1 MAAFMPSSLVFYLT
15 IVVFLSI
22 IDGGYVVKA
31 FAPPAGSKR
40 VTLSC
45 LSQKAYSYHN
55 MFSSTI
61 QLNALPN
68 NDEDFPEDYY
78 EDEEE
83 DDDEEEDGLDS
94 LIGKKLGINIGAQLP
109 TLSQEE
115 IDDIRIAAQETLDKA
130 FDGRL
135 ADIEELRSELQDE
148 LSASRS
154 RMEKAAELNVAYEK
168 QNLMEKIDQLSN
180 DFLNK
185 DKDFREST
193 KRIATADKL
202 SGSLGKGVD
211 WGSWGN
217 LGDGEVTV
225 AASSGEDSKSASK
238 LLGSVD
244 AARRRAIVASIDMDE
259 NEDGS
264 VASSSLVDVE
274 NRILIIVDDKKV
286 STSCCAYHML
296 RK

>member
-1 MAAFMPSSLVFYLT
+1 MAAFTISLLSYLT

-22 IDGGYVVKA
+22 IDGGYIVKA
-31 FAPPAGSKR
+31 FSPSASRLSSCNSKSLNKR
-40 VTLSC
+40 N
-45 LSQKAYSYHN
+45 AYHN
-55 MFSSTI
+55 VFSSSI
-61 QLNALPN
+61 QQLNALPN
-68 NDEDFPEDYY
+68 DDEDFPEDYY
-78 EDEEE
+78 EDDGEEE
-83 DDDEEEDGLDS
+83 DEDDEDGLDS

-115 IDDIRIAAQETLDKA
+115 IDDIRVAAQATLDKA
-130 FDGRL
+130 IDGRL
-135 ADIEELRSELQDE
+135 ADIEELRSELQSE

-168 QNLMEKIDQLSN
+168 QNLMERIDQLSN

-202 SGSLGKGVD
+202 AGSLGKGVD

-225 AASSGEDSKSASK
+225 TASSSGSESPSK

-244 AARRRAIVASIDMDE
+244 AARRRAVAAAGTDLDE
-259 NEDGS
+259 DES

-274 NRILIIVDDKKV
+274 NRVLVVVDDKKV
-286 STSCCAYHML
+286 STYCVHIICSNS
-296 RK
+296 